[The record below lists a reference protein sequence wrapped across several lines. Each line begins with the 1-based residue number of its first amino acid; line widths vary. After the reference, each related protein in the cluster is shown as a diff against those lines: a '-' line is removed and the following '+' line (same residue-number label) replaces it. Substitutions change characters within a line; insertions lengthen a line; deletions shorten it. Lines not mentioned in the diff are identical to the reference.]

1 MFDHSQQK
9 SLFEKTKNFID
20 HEPTVNDLEALRD
33 ILRYHEWKYYV
44 ENNPVISD
52 FEYDLVFKKLQKIEH
67 DHPQLITPDSPTQ
80 RVAQDI
86 VSEFKT
92 VAHIVPM
99 LSLENSYN
107 AEDLLEFD
115 KQIKKVQFY
124 FFVQY

>member
-20 HEPTVNDLEALRD
+20 HEPTVNDLDALRD

-52 FEYDLVFKKLQKIEH
+52 FEYDVVFKKLQKIEH

-115 KQIKKVQFY
+115 KQIKKLIDRDE
-124 FFVQY
+124 